1 MMDSKDPVLGPGW
14 SGVVLVVVVVV
25 TILGGMLLAL
35 VDAQQGEVV
44 AAATPEPTA
53 LPSATPSPEIQV
65 IVPLPSPLPSPTP
78 TSTPTLSP
86 SPVATERPAETRA
99 VTSTLETLEPTPTA
113 TLTPAPTSTPIP
125 EPTLIP
131 GMVEQCVPP
140 DGWVPY
146 TVRRGDTLFSL
157 SLAHGAGVEAI
168 KIANCLSSEVI
179 IPGDVIYL
187 PTAPLPTPPP
197 SHCSGPPLDWV
208 LYTVQPGDTMFSLA
222 RSRGV
227 TVYDVLLA
235 NCLES
240 VYLYAG
246 TPLYLPPAGP
256 GPAPGASPVPGMTPA
271 TPPSVTREPG
281 AVCKITSPANGATVS
296 GDVTF
301 AGTALADDFLF
312 YKLEALGPG
321 TGGSWASLLGQ
332 VVHSPVE
339 AGVLGTASLTLWQPG
354 TYTVRLVVVDRTS
367 NEVAGCSLT
376 LSIVA
381 P

>member
-1 MMDSKDPVLGPGW
+1 MTMAAGDPGFGSGW
-14 SGVVLVVVVVV
+14 SGVLLVVIVIV

-35 VDAQQGEVV
+35 ADAEPNEPV
-44 AAATPEPTA
+44 AAVTSEPTSS
-53 LPSATPSPEIQV
+53 PSPTPEIQV

-78 TSTPTLSP
+78 SP
-86 SPVATERPAETRA
+86 SPSPPPTEPPVETR
-99 VTSTLETLEPTPTA
+99 TITDTLETSEPTA
-113 TLTPAPTSTPIP
+113 TFTPSPTATS

-131 GMVEQCVPP
+131 GMVGRCEPP
-140 DGWVPY
+140 AGWVPY

-157 SLAHGAGVEAI
+157 SLGHGAGVEAI

-187 PTAPLPTPPP
+187 PSVPLPTPPP

-246 TPLYLPPAGP
+246 TPLYLPPTGP
-256 GPAPGASPVPGMTPA
+256 SPVPGPSPAPGATP
-271 TPPSVTREPG
+271 TPLSVTREPG
-281 AVCKITSPANGATVS
+281 AVCRIASPDSGATVS
-296 GDVTF
+296 GEVTF
-301 AGTALADDFLF
+301 LGTASAEDFQF
-312 YKLEALGPG
+312 FKLEALGPG
-321 TGGSWASLLGQ
+321 TDGVWASLLGR
-332 VVHSPVE
+332 VVYSPVE
-339 AGVLGTASLTLWQPG
+339 EGVLGTAGLNLWQPG
-354 TYTVRLVVVDRTS
+354 AYTVRLVVVDRTG
-367 NEVAGCSLT
+367 NEVAGCSINLN
-376 LSIVA
+376 IVA

>member
-1 MMDSKDPVLGPGW
+1 MDSREPALGPGW
-14 SGVVLVVVVVV
+14 SGIVLVVVVVV

-35 VDAQQGEVV
+35 VDARQGEVV

-53 LPSATPSPEIQV
+53 LPSATPSPEIEV
-65 IVPLPSPLPSPTP
+65 IVQLPSPLPSPTP
-78 TSTPTLSP
+78 SLSP
-86 SPVATERPAETRA
+86 SPLPTERPTETPSITGT
-99 VTSTLETLEPTPTA
+99 VETLEPTPTA
-113 TLTPAPTSTPIP
+113 TLVPTPSSTAMP

-131 GMVEQCVPP
+131 GMVERCVPP

-146 TVRRGDTLFSL
+146 IVRRGDTLFSL
-157 SLAHGAGVEAI
+157 SLGHGAGVEAI

-246 TPLYLPPAGP
+246 APLYLPPSAAGP
-256 GPAPGASPVPGMTPA
+256 TPGASPVPGA
-271 TPPSVTREPG
+271 TPVTPSPVTREPG
-281 AVCKITSPANGATVS
+281 AVCRIVSPAEGATVS

-301 AGTALADDFLF
+301 LGTAVADDFLF
-312 YKLEALGPG
+312 YKLEAMGPG

-332 VVHSPVE
+332 VIYTPVQDG
-339 AGVLGTASLTLWQPG
+339 ALGTAGLALWEPG
-354 TYTVRLVVVDRTS
+354 GYAVRLIVVDKTS
-367 NEVAGCSLT
+367 NEVAGCT
-376 LSIVA
+376 LNINVVA

>member
-1 MMDSKDPVLGPGW
+1 MTMDSRDPALGPGW
-14 SGVVLVVVVVV
+14 SGIVLVVVVVV

-35 VDAQQGEVV
+35 ADAQQGEVV
-44 AAATPEPTA
+44 AATTPEPTA
-53 LPSATPSPEIQV
+53 LPSATPLPEIEV
-65 IVPLPSPLPSPTP
+65 IVPLPSPSPLPTQTP
-78 TSTPTLSP
+78 IPILSP
-86 SPVATERPAETRA
+86 SPLPTERPVETRSI
-99 VTSTLETLEPTPTA
+99 TSTLETFEPTPTA
-113 TLTPAPTSTPIP
+113 TPSLTPPPPTP

-131 GMVEQCVPP
+131 GMVERCVPP

-157 SLAHGAGVEAI
+157 SLGHGAGVEAI

-227 TVYDVLLA
+227 TVYDVLSA

-246 TPLYLPPAGP
+246 TPLYLPSAGP
-256 GPAPGASPVPGMTPA
+256 GLVPGVSPVPGTTPVP
-271 TPPSVTREPG
+271 PPSVTREPG
-281 AVCKITSPANGATVS
+281 AVCSISSPAEGATVS

-301 AGTALADDFLF
+301 LGTAVADDFLF

-321 TGGSWASLLGQ
+321 TGGTWASLLGQ
-332 VVHSPVE
+332 VVYTPVQQ
-339 AGVLGTASLTLWQPG
+339 GVLGIASLTLWQPG
-354 TYTVRLVVVDRTS
+354 AYTVRLVVVDKTS
-367 NEVAGCSLT
+367 NEVAGCT
-376 LSIVA
+376 LNLSFAA

>member
-1 MMDSKDPVLGPGW
+1 
-14 SGVVLVVVVVV
+14 
-25 TILGGMLLAL
+25 
-35 VDAQQGEVV
+35 
-44 AAATPEPTA
+44 
-53 LPSATPSPEIQV
+53 
-65 IVPLPSPLPSPTP
+65 
-78 TSTPTLSP
+78 
-86 SPVATERPAETRA
+86 
-99 VTSTLETLEPTPTA
+99 
-113 TLTPAPTSTPIP
+113 
-125 EPTLIP
+125 
-131 GMVEQCVPP
+131 MVERCVPP

-157 SLAHGAGVEAI
+157 SLGHGAGVEAI

-208 LYTVQPGDTMFSLA
+208 LYIVQPGDTMFSLA

-246 TPLYLPPAGP
+246 APLYLPPSGP
-256 GPAPGASPVPGMTPA
+256 SPAPGVSPVPGTTPVA
-271 TPPSVTREPG
+271 PSPITREPG
-281 AVCKITSPANGATVS
+281 AFCRIVSPAEGATVG
-296 GDVTF
+296 GDVSF
-301 AGTALADDFLF
+301 VGTAVAEDFLF

-321 TGGSWASLLGQ
+321 TGGSWASLLGR
-332 VVHSPVE
+332 VIYTPVQE
-339 AGVLGTASLTLWQPG
+339 GVLGTASLTLWEPG
-354 TYTVRLVVVDRTS
+354 AYTVRLVVVDKTS
-367 NEVAGCSLT
+367 NEVAGCSLH
-376 LSIVA
+376 LNIVA

>member
-1 MMDSKDPVLGPGW
+1 MTMDSEDSGMGPGW
-14 SGVVLVVVVVV
+14 SGILLVVVVAV

-35 VDAQQGEVV
+35 ADTRQGEVV
-44 AAATPEPTA
+44 AEATQEPPAVPSSTP
-53 LPSATPSPEIQV
+53 LPDAQV
-65 IVPLPSPLPSPTP
+65 IVPLPSPLPSPSPTP
-78 TSTPTLSP
+78 TPLPSPMPTEQPVETPIVTEPVETREPTATPTLT
-86 SPVATERPAETRA
+86 A
-99 VTSTLETLEPTPTA
+99 TPT
-113 TLTPAPTSTPIP
+113 P

-131 GMVEQCVPP
+131 GMVERCNPP
-140 DGWVPY
+140 EGWVPY

-157 SLAHGAGVEAI
+157 SLGHGAGVEAI

-197 SHCSGPPLDWV
+197 RHCSGPPLDWV

-227 TVYDVLLA
+227 TVYDVLSA

-256 GPAPGASPVPGMTPA
+256 SPAPGATPIPGETPV
-271 TPPSVTREPG
+271 VTREPG
-281 AVCKITSPANGATVS
+281 AVCWITSPANGATVS

-301 AGTALADDFLF
+301 FGTANAADFSF

-332 VVHSPVE
+332 VVSTPVQE
-339 AGVLGTASLTLWQPG
+339 GALGTASLALWQPG
-354 TYTVRLVVVDRTS
+354 AYTVRLVVVDQTS
-367 NEVAGCSLT
+367 NEVASCALSLT
-376 LSIVA
+376 IVA

>member
-1 MMDSKDPVLGPGW
+1 MDSRDPGLGPGW

-44 AAATPEPTA
+44 AAATPVPTA
-53 LPSATPSPEIQV
+53 LAPVTPSPEIQV
-65 IVPLPSPLPSPTP
+65 IVPLPSPQPSPTPIPTPTNSPSPLPTERPAETRSIPGTLETPEPTSTATLSPTP
-78 TSTPTLSP
+78 TSTPT
-86 SPVATERPAETRA
+86 
-99 VTSTLETLEPTPTA
+99 
-113 TLTPAPTSTPIP
+113 P

-131 GMVEQCVPP
+131 GMVERCVPP

-157 SLAHGAGVEAI
+157 SLGHGAGVEAI

-179 IPGDVIYL
+179 IPGDIIYL
-187 PTAPLPTPPP
+187 PSAPLPTPPP
-197 SHCSGPPLDWV
+197 SHCSGPPLDWI

-246 TPLYLPPAGP
+246 TPLYLPPSGRA
-256 GPAPGASPVPGMTPA
+256 PAPGVSPVPGATPV
-271 TPPSVTREPG
+271 TPPSVTREAG
-281 AVCKITSPANGATVS
+281 AVCRIVSPAEGATVR

-301 AGTALADDFLF
+301 LGTAVADDFLF

-332 VVHSPVE
+332 VVYAPVQE
-339 AGVLGTASLTLWQPG
+339 GVLGTAGLTLWEPG
-354 TYTVRLVVVDRTS
+354 AYSIRLVVVDKTS
-367 NEVAGCSLT
+367 NEVAACT
-376 LSIVA
+376 LNLNIVS